1 MDILRQAWHTWKRIG
16 RLIGD
21 FIGRVVLTIF
31 YFTVLVP
38 FGLGVRFF
46 SDPLRIKRAGNPSH
60 WLERETRDRALGDAK
75 RQF

>member
-1 MDILRQAWHTWKRIG
+1 MNFLHRFWHLWKRIG

-21 FIGRVVLTIF
+21 FIGRVVLTVF

-38 FGLGVRFF
+38 FGLGVRLF
-46 SDPLRIKRAGNPSH
+46 SDSLRLKETGNPSH
-60 WLERETRDRALGDAK
+60 WLERETRDRALSDAE